1 MSLTL
6 TLREPPAA
14 TVLAEPLR
22 PDRLAG
28 LSRRDI
34 ERLELRHGNRP
45 TPLGELF
52 ALEGEGAEDV
62 RVVGDLRRVAGLGT
76 GMTGGRLTVAGVAGP
91 HVGAGMRDG

>member
-1 MSLTL
+1 MTLTL
-6 TLREPPAA
+6 TLREPAAA

-28 LSRRDI
+28 LSRREI

-52 ALEGEGAEDV
+52 
-62 RVVGDLRRVAGLGT
+62 
-76 GMTGGRLTVAGVAGP
+76 
-91 HVGAGMRDG
+91 